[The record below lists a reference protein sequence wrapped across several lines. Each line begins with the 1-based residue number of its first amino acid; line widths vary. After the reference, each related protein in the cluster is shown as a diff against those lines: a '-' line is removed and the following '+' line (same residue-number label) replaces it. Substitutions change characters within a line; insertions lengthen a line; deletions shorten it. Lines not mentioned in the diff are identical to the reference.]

1 MKGTRTFERGVI
13 LENKRIA
20 PDHHMM
26 ELVLPA
32 TFERAQPGQ
41 FVMIK
46 IGWGETPLLA
56 RPFSVYD
63 RHSYNGVERIQVLYR
78 IAGKGTALL
87 AKLKEGATLGV
98 LGPLGHGFQMEQKY
112 RKIALI
118 AGGVGV
124 APLTFMG
131 RYIRENCPRCDCE
144 VTGYI
149 GARTAST
156 LVGRR
161 QMEEVCDTLRIA
173 TDDGSLGYH
182 GVVTDLVENDLRCYE
197 GTDAVMYACG
207 PYPMLRT
214 MATLVENGPW
224 HCKVS
229 MEERMA
235 CGLGAC
241 LGCAVKVKSDG
252 SSPSYLRVCKEG
264 PVFDIREID
273 WND

>member
-26 ELVLPA
+26 ELALPA
-32 TFERAQPGQ
+32 AFERAQPGQ

-46 IGWGETPLLA
+46 IGRGETPLLA
-56 RPFSVYD
+56 RPFSVYG
-63 RHSYNGVERIQVLYR
+63 RHSFNGVERIQVLYR

-98 LGPLGHGFQMEQKY
+98 LGPLGHGFQFQQTY
-112 RKIALI
+112 RKAALI
-118 AGGVGV
+118 AGGVGI
-124 APLTFMG
+124 APLTFLG
-131 RYIRENCPRCDCE
+131 RYIRENRARGDCE
-144 VTGYI
+144 VTGYL
-149 GARTAST
+149 GARTESL

-161 QMEEVCDTLRIA
+161 AMEEVCDTLRIA

-182 GVVTDLVENDLRCYE
+182 GVVTDLVENDLRLCE
-197 GTDAVMYACG
+197 GTDTVMYACG
-207 PYPMLRT
+207 PYPMLRA
-214 MATLVENGPW
+214 MAKLTEDPVR
-224 HCKVS
+224 HCQVS

-241 LGCAVKVKSDG
+241 LGCAVKVKVG
-252 SSPSYLRVCKEG
+252 GTSPQYMRACTEG
-264 PVFDIREID
+264 PVFDMQEID